1 MKFFISFI
9 LLRLGLSGALI
20 WYIGSRLVAGKGR
33 RKISGNLSQSLL
45 KIGYIC
51 SGLGAGCEGIAWFI

>member
-20 WYIGSRLVAGKGR
+20 WYTGTDWWQEKEEERFQEIQV
-33 RKISGNLSQSLL
+33 NPFL
-45 KIGYIC
+45 K
-51 SGLGAGCEGIAWFI
+51 